1 MSDFY
6 TDDEPVED
14 VLAAFEA
21 AEEHGVTR
29 SPTIRR
35 RGTNAETLKAT
46 AARKLDEL
54 FKGRTFDIVSEVHLD
69 AGQVFRTVTGARARH
84 GYILKD
90 RATGE
95 QIAVGTYLL
104 RIIHTRFLGVS
115 LPPDRRKKVHRNRSA
130 S

>member
-6 TDDEPVED
+6 EDDEPAES
-14 VLAAFEA
+14 VLAAFDA

-35 RGTNAETLKAT
+35 RGSNAQALKAT
-46 AARKLDEL
+46 MARKLDEL
-54 FKGRTFDIVSEVHLD
+54 FRGRTFDIVSEVHLD
-69 AGQVFRTVTGARARH
+69 EGQVFLTVTGSRARH

-90 RATGE
+90 RDSGE
-95 QIAVGTYLL
+95 QIAVGTYML
-104 RIIHTRFLGVS
+104 RIIHTRYLGVS
-115 LPPDRRKKVHRNRSA
+115 LPPDRRKSVHRNRST